1 MSKYFIDY
9 LPPTLTCPGP
19 HIRGYTTKGKAT
31 GKVSWNIQV
40 TDNSVIVDPNA
51 KINVTSTHQPSQ
63 ELPIG
68 TTGVLVTASDS
79 TGNTATCSFTVEIEG

>member
-1 MSKYFIDY
+1 M
-9 LPPTLTCPGP
+9 
-19 HIRGYTTKGKAT
+19 
-31 GKVSWNIQV
+31 

-68 TTGVLVTASDS
+68 ATGVQVTASDS
-79 TGNTATCSFTVEIEG
+79 TGNTATCSFMVYIKG

>member
-1 MSKYFIDY
+1 M
-9 LPPTLTCPGP
+9 
-19 HIRGYTTKGKAT
+19 
-31 GKVSWNIQV
+31 

-51 KINVTSTHQPSQ
+51 KINVFSTHQPSQ

>member
-1 MSKYFIDY
+1 M
-9 LPPTLTCPGP
+9 
-19 HIRGYTTKGKAT
+19 
-31 GKVSWNIQV
+31 

-68 TTGVLVTASDS
+68 ATGVQVTARDC
-79 TGNTATCSFTVEIEG
+79 TGNTATCSFMVYIKG